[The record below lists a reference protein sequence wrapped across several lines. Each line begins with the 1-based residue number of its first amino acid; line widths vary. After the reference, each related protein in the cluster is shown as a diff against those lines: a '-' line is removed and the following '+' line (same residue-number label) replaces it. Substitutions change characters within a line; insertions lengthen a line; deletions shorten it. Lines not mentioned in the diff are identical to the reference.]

1 MSKGQN
7 SNFQPSSV
15 KSVDILPHSCLGMSF
30 ATETGRIILSNSLRR
45 LWLHQSRATAVT
57 LNSVLEGKGRAMKKF
72 LLVCAL
78 CMSFGLA
85 SNVLGQGRN
94 NDGRNGI
101 RRGVRSGQ
109 LTRDEARQL
118 RQRRRQ
124 IRQGR
129 RTYRS
134 DGSYTRGERRDVR
147 RDRRELGRNI
157 RRERRDDDRRR
168 RGNGYYRRGA
178 GSPSHPVFGRRNRN
192 R

>member
-1 MSKGQN
+1 
-7 SNFQPSSV
+7 
-15 KSVDILPHSCLGMSF
+15 
-30 ATETGRIILSNSLRR
+30 
-45 LWLHQSRATAVT
+45 
-57 LNSVLEGKGRAMKKF
+57 MKKF

-78 CMSFGLA
+78 CMTFGLA
-85 SNVLGQGRN
+85 SDALGQGRHN
-94 NDGRNGI
+94 RGERDGI
-101 RRGVRSGQ
+101 RRGARSGQ

-124 IRQGR
+124 IREER

-134 DGSYTRGERRDVR
+134 DGTYTRDERRDVR

-178 GSPSHPVFGRRNRN
+178 GSPTHPVFGRRSRRNRN
-192 R
+192 